1 MSEEAEPAAVALP
14 LETGGDG
21 PHRYELSALAR
32 GPWRPDAAHGG
43 APAALLAR
51 EIEGHCDDGAMR
63 IASIAYTFLGPVML
77 GEVDLESSVVKRGRR
92 QKVVDASISAGG
104 RTLIS
109 ARAVLLRV
117 ADLELPGGV
126 GVPEQIL
133 PDPETCETIIEGL
146 WADGGRITYHGTATE
161 VRRIEGGPEIVSPTG
176 KAWFGLARPVV
187 EGEEPTPA
195 QRAVGAADFGNGLA
209 HPVAFGDFIFV
220 NCDLTVTMQRDP
232 VGKWIGLDSLTE
244 IDSVG
249 SGSTT
254 TALHDVQG
262 RFGTATQTLYVDVD
276 G

>member
-1 MSEEAEPAAVALP
+1 MSGVAEPVAVALA
-14 LETGGDG
+14 LDTTGDG
-21 PHRYELSALAR
+21 PHRYELSLLAR

-51 EIEGHCDDGAMR
+51 EIERHCDEGAMR

-77 GEVDLESSVVKRGRR
+77 GEVDLMSSVVKKGRR
-92 QKVVDASISAGG
+92 QKVVDASISADG

-117 ADLELPGGV
+117 ADLELPEGV
-126 GVPEQIL
+126 GVPEPVL
-133 PDPETCETIIEGL
+133 PDPETCETITEGL
-146 WADGGRITYHGTATE
+146 WADGGGITYHGTATE
-161 VRRIEGGPEIVSPTG
+161 VRRIEGGPEVVSPTG
-176 KAWFGLARPVV
+176 KAWFGLVRPVL
-187 EGEEPTPA
+187 EGETPTPV

-220 NCDLTVTMQRDP
+220 NCDLSVTMQRDP

-254 TALHDVQG
+254 TGLHDVRG